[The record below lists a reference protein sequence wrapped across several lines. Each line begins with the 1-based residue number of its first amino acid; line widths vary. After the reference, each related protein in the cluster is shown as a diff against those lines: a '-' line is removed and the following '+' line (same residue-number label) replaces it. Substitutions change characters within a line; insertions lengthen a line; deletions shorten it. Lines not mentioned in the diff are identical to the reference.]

1 MKKDR
6 TPPVSHNSI
15 LTQGGVLVNVEVKEI
30 PVDILTMKAV
40 IDAKDNSMIY
50 IVEDGR
56 VQAIP
61 LPAFGTLEIPC
72 QNYKIGNPSYKITLK
87 RK

>member
-1 MKKDR
+1 M
-6 TPPVSHNSI
+6 
-15 LTQGGVLVNVEVKEI
+15 NVEAKDI
-30 PVDILTMKAV
+30 PVDLKKMTAE

-50 IVEDGR
+50 IVDNGR

-61 LPAFGTLEIPC
+61 LPAFGVLELPT

>member
-1 MKKDR
+1 MGV
-6 TPPVSHNSI
+6 VSVDM
-15 LTQGGVLVNVEVKEI
+15 QAKEI
-30 PVDILTMKAV
+30 PVNLRTMKAE
-40 IDAKDNSMIY
+40 IDASDNTVVY
-50 IVEDGR
+50 IVENGI

-61 LPAFGTLEIPC
+61 LPAFGVLEIPC

>member
-1 MKKDR
+1 M
-6 TPPVSHNSI
+6 
-15 LTQGGVLVNVEVKEI
+15 NVEVKEI
-30 PVDILTMKAV
+30 PVDIQTMMAK
-40 IDAKDNSMIY
+40 IDARDNSMIY
-50 IVEDGR
+50 IVEDGK

>member
-1 MKKDR
+1 MD
-6 TPPVSHNSI
+6 
-15 LTQGGVLVNVEVKEI
+15 VEVKDI
-30 PVDILTMKAV
+30 PVDINTMEAV
-40 IDAKDNSMIY
+40 IDARDNKMIY

-61 LPAFGTLEIPC
+61 LPAFGVLEIPC
-72 QNYKIGNPSYKITLK
+72 QNYKVGNPSYKITLK